1 MKSCKAH
8 RHRVVEIRK
17 VREESPTVKSLIFK
31 DKLCAAARPGQF
43 SMIWVPGFDEI
54 PMSVSVD
61 PESSDPM
68 IMVKRV
74 GEATAA
80 LHRLKEGDLIG
91 VRGPYGTFFKLNGQR
106 RVLLV
111 AGGTGIAPLLK
122 VALDSKRI
130 GYECHLVMGAKE
142 EGELLFV
149 EELREAGCVVYP
161 VTEDGSLGDRGT
173 VQNVLRKIPLEEYG
187 LMMCC
192 GPELMIASAIA
203 LASSRGIK
211 VQASLERVMKCGV
224 GICGSCELAGYRVCK
239 DGPVF
244 NLEDLKRMADTLG
257 RFKRSPSGRRI
268 KVEY

>member
-1 MKSCKAH
+1 MVGYKAH
-8 RHRVVEIRK
+8 RLRVVEIRE
-17 VREESPTVKSLIFK
+17 VREESPTVKSIVFK
-31 DKLCAAARPGQF
+31 DRLCASARPGQF
-43 SMIWVPGFDEI
+43 SMVWVPGFDEV

-68 IMVKRV
+68 IVVKRV
-74 GEATAA
+74 GEATSA
-80 LHRLKEGDLIG
+80 LHRLKEGGLIG

-122 VALDSKRI
+122 VALDSKQA

-142 EGELLFV
+142 GGELLFMK
-149 EELREAGCVVYP
+149 ELREAGCVVYP

-173 VQNVLRKIPLEEYG
+173 VQDLLKKIPLEEYE

-192 GPELMIASAIA
+192 GPELMIASAIG
-203 LASSRGIK
+203 LAASKGLK
-211 VQASLERVMKCGV
+211 AQASLERVMKCGV

-244 NLEDLKRMADTLG
+244 NLEDLKQMSDTLG
-257 RFKRSPSGRRI
+257 RFKRDPSGRRI